1 VEILDSSIPGMW
13 VKVPQLAAPVPAPGR
28 ATAPALGNRP
38 MRRTGPGPRTVC
50 RLSDLVEGRGTLVR
64 VAGREIALFR
74 LGDEVLAVDNACP
87 HRGGPLAFGD
97 QRGAVVHCPV
107 HAWPFHLRTGRC
119 AEVPG
124 ASVRT
129 YRVRV
134 RGDRV
139 RVEL

>member
-1 VEILDSSIPGMW
+1 
-13 VKVPQLAAPVPAPGR
+13 
-28 ATAPALGNRP
+28 
-38 MRRTGPGPRTVC
+38 MRRNRTGARTVC
-50 RLSDLVEGRGTLVR
+50 RLSDLAEGRGTLVR
-64 VAGREIALFR
+64 VAGRELAIFR
-74 LGDEVLAVDNACP
+74 LGDRVMAVDNACP

-107 HAWPFHLRTGRC
+107 HAWPFDLGTGRC

-124 ASVRT
+124 ARVRV

-134 RGDRV
+134 EGDRV

>member
-1 VEILDSSIPGMW
+1 M
-13 VKVPQLAAPVPAPGR
+13 GR
-28 ATAPALGNRP
+28 KGR
-38 MRRTGPGPRTVC
+38 GPRTVC
-50 RLSDLVEGRGTLVR
+50 RLSDLVEGRGRLVR
-64 VAGREIALFR
+64 LAGREIALFR
-74 LGDEVLAVDNACP
+74 LGDRVLAVDNACP

-97 QRGAVVHCPV
+97 QRGAVVYCPI
-107 HAWPFHLRTGRC
+107 HAWPFDLETGCC

-134 RGDRV
+134 EGDRV